1 MVKRLKNK
9 PQRGGRKGKEK
20 EEKPRATW
28 SMSVFQDVKGYCKE
42 ALLLFTV
49 DRIRQR
55 VPRSTWY
62 LRKTPLTM
70 NAVIL
75 GLLGR

>member
-1 MVKRLKNK
+1 MVKRLKDK
-9 PQRGGRKGKEK
+9 PQRGERERKR

-28 SMSVFQDVKGYCKE
+28 VMSVFQDVKGYCNE
-42 ALLLFTV
+42 ALLLFIF

-55 VPRSTWY
+55 VPQSTWY
-62 LRKTPLTM
+62 LRKTSLAV
-70 NAVIL
+70 NAVIW